1 MEKISLYDQSND
13 KIYDVMLSV
22 EDARRAASGEIKSLN
37 HIIITIQ

>member
-13 KIYDVMLSV
+13 KMYDVMLSA

-37 HIIITIQ
+37 YIIIKIQ